1 MNILF
6 NLAIKNI
13 RSTGLRTWLNVLTL
27 SVGFVFVI
35 WMQGLMNGL
44 IQQMESAQIDNEYA
58 GGQYWHKEYDPLDP
72 LTIQDAHSQPDTAL
86 QNLVETGHVTPIL
99 LAVGSLYPDG
109 RGQSVL
115 LRGINPTQQIIS
127 IPSHVL
133 KNENDDQI
141 PALIGTRMAKHTNLK
156 MGDTVT
162 LRWRDTHGIFD
173 AIDITIAHIMNMP
186 VPGLDTGQV
195 WLSLESLRKM
205 TNLPNSATL
214 FIAKKDTESFV
225 NDPSFQLKS
234 QKFLLKDIQALFETK
249 KTPRYI
255 LYAFLMGMGLLAIF
269 DTQVLAIFRRRKEIG
284 TLMALGMNRLQVV
297 WLFTIEGSLN
307 GILAMLL
314 GAVWGIP
321 LIVYTA
327 VIGLPILKLT
337 DSYGFAIGSRLYA
350 SYAPGV
356 LIITLLILLLS
367 VVIVSFL
374 PSNKISHMK
383 TTDALRGK
391 A

>member
-1 MNILF
+1 MNVLF

-13 RSTGLRTWLNVLTL
+13 RSTGLRTWLNVFTL

-35 WMQGLMNGL
+35 WMQGLMSGFL
-44 IQQMESAQIDNEYA
+44 QQMESAQIDNEYA

-86 QNLVETGHVTPIL
+86 QNLIETGHVTPVL

-115 LRGINPTQQIIS
+115 IRGINPTQQIIS
-127 IPSHVL
+127 IPSYVL
-133 KNENDDQI
+133 TDENDDEM
-141 PALIGTRMAKHTNLK
+141 PALIGTRMAEQTNLK
-156 MGDTVT
+156 VGDTVT
-162 LRWRDTHGIFD
+162 LRWRDAHGIFD
-173 AIDITIAHIMNMP
+173 ATDITIAHIMNMP
-186 VPGLDTGQV
+186 VPGLDAGQV
-195 WLSLESLRKM
+195 WLPLKSLRKM
-205 TNLPNSATL
+205 TNLPNSATF
-214 FIAKKDTESFV
+214 FIAEKETESFV
-225 NDPSFQLKS
+225 NDPSFQFKS
-234 QKFLLKDIQALFETK
+234 QAFLLKDTRAIFEAK
-249 KTPRYI
+249 KAPRYI

-284 TLMALGMNRLQVV
+284 TLMALGMNRTQVV
-297 WLFTIEGSLN
+297 GLFTIEGSLN

-327 VIGLPILKLT
+327 VIGLPMLELT
-337 DSYGFAIGSRLYA
+337 DNYGLAIGARLYA
-350 SYAPGV
+350 VYAPGV
-356 LIITLLILLLS
+356 LIFTLFILLLA

-374 PSNKISHMK
+374 PSNKISNMK